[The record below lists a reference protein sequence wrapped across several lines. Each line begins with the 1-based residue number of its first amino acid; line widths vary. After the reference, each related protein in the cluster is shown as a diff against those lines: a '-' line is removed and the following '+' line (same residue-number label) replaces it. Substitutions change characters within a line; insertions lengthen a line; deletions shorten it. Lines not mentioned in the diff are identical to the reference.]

1 MVFNYTAI
9 YLITSILPNLSWLF
23 IKFICVHLSKQT
35 KYATQP
41 VRPKTN
47 ADYNLSVCK
56 RCYLSNLFTFLSMIT
71 NFERETHELNG
82 YELNKLLPIIVQGL
96 STKIGKEKAI
106 TNKAI
111 CKAMQSQGYKLNDAR
126 LRKVIHHIRAH
137 DLIPYLI
144 ATSKGYYIAT
154 NGQEVEDYIK
164 SLSERIN
171 SIQFVKQSLE
181 RQFQNKDIK

>member
-1 MVFNYTAI
+1 
-9 YLITSILPNLSWLF
+9 
-23 IKFICVHLSKQT
+23 
-35 KYATQP
+35 
-41 VRPKTN
+41 
-47 ADYNLSVCK
+47 
-56 RCYLSNLFTFLSMIT
+56 MIT

-106 TNKAI
+106 TNKSI
-111 CKAMQSQGYKLNDAR
+111 CKAMQSQGYKVHDAR

-164 SLSERIN
+164 SLSERIS
-171 SIQFVKQSLE
+171 SIQFVKQSMQ
-181 RQFQNKDIK
+181 RQYRNKDAKEEEV

>member
-1 MVFNYTAI
+1 VY
-9 YLITSILPNLSWLF
+9 
-23 IKFICVHLSKQT
+23 ICRNKQN
-35 KYATQP
+35 ATQP
-41 VRPKTN
+41 VRPKRGT
-47 ADYNLSVCK
+47 DYNLSFCN
-56 RCYLSNLFTFLSMIT
+56 RCYPSNLFTFLSMIT

-181 RQFQNKDIK
+181 RQYANPRIAL

>member
-1 MVFNYTAI
+1 
-9 YLITSILPNLSWLF
+9 
-23 IKFICVHLSKQT
+23 
-35 KYATQP
+35 
-41 VRPKTN
+41 
-47 ADYNLSVCK
+47 
-56 RCYLSNLFTFLSMIT
+56 MIT

-106 TNKAI
+106 TNKSI
-111 CKAMQSQGYKLNDAR
+111 CKAMQSQGYKLHDAR

-181 RQFQNKDIK
+181 RQYANSRIAL

>member
-1 MVFNYTAI
+1 VY
-9 YLITSILPNLSWLF
+9 
-23 IKFICVHLSKQT
+23 ICRNKQN
-35 KYATQP
+35 ATQP

-56 RCYLSNLFTFLSMIT
+56 RCNFSNLFTFLSMIT

-126 LRKVIHHIRAH
+126 LRKLIHHIRAH

-181 RQFQNKDIK
+181 RQYANSRIAI